1 VAADDSKDTART
13 ESPAAEEA
21 AEAKAADADAD
32 AAEVAAEAATET
44 ARDDAP
50 ASREAVSDQA
60 TAEEPEAAATE
71 EPKDDA
77 PPTDETVGEKPGAD
91 EPEADADT
99 SADESAAGV
108 EDEAK
113 AGPDTEKESG
123 QEADSETPAP
133 VRKRR
138 TRRASAKPKPKKPA
152 RAVKKLQPGP
162 LQGTVVDG
170 DGSALELVDLP
181 AGRFGVAADVHTLH
195 LVVRA
200 EQAARRSG
208 TASTRTRGEVAGS
221 TAKLYRQK
229 GTGRARAGSAKSPV
243 RTGGGTVF
251 GPRPRDYSIKVNRK
265 VTRRALAMALSSRA
279 DTGSVFVTRGLQLD
293 GPSTQTLDRMLEAMD
308 IAAPVLV
315 ITQEEPVVAKSVRN
329 LKYAETAEVA
339 DLRTEQVLRARS
351 LVFTEK
357 AFGAMDE
364 A

>member
-1 VAADDSKDTART
+1 VAADQSKDTART
-13 ESPAAEEA
+13 ESPAAEETA
-21 AEAKAADADAD
+21 DVKAPEADAESAPASADEPAVKTADAAAAEPTDDAKATDEAAPETDEKDAPAVEETSSEPEAEAKPAAETPTAEATEEPGEEAD
-32 AAEVAAEAATET
+32 EVAAEE
-44 ARDDAP
+44 P
-50 ASREAVSDQA
+50 A
-60 TAEEPEAAATE
+60 
-71 EPKDDA
+71 
-77 PPTDETVGEKPGAD
+77 
-91 EPEADADT
+91 
-99 SADESAAGV
+99 
-108 EDEAK
+108 
-113 AGPDTEKESG
+113 
-123 QEADSETPAP
+123 ETPAP
-133 VRKRR
+133 VRRRR
-138 TRRASAKPKPKKPA
+138 TRKTPAKPKPKKPA

-181 AGRFGVAADVHTLH
+181 AARFGVAADVHTLH

-208 TASTRTRGEVAGS
+208 SASTRTRGEVAGS

-243 RTGGGTVF
+243 RTGGGVVF

-265 VTRRALAMALSSRA
+265 VVRRALAMALSSRA
-279 DTGSVFVTRGLQLD
+279 DTGSVFVTRGLEFD
-293 GPSTQTLDRMLEAMD
+293 DPSTQAIDRMLVAMD

-315 ITQEEPVVAKSVRN
+315 VTREEPVVAKSVRN
-329 LKYAETAEVA
+329 LKYAETTELG

-357 AFGAMDE
+357 AFGALEE